1 MYIPYT
7 PSSEGIYAGEKI
19 KQDREIAAARLQEL
33 LSSAEQRKADAQRQA
48 ELHPLAV
55 RAKELGNQGAEQDIG
70 LKKQEG
76 VIKQEKAARDEDE
89 DYTKIFPSI
98 AAQVQHLPPSL
109 ARQVGESELGRYKK
123 GRDMVDF
130 LKKNNV
136 PDAQW
141 AEYLKKAGEAITRSS
156 REYTQAMDVAGVRA
170 NQAETT
176 SRINTEAA
184 AARNTATLESRER
197 TTAAIG
203 QMRLENLQRAH
214 EQKIERDNNNA
225 RNRILAI
232 ERQKELEKE
241 LAILKAKEAAGG
253 KVDPKNYEALAVKL
267 RVEAMAET
275 EPTRRALLQAEEDD
289 ALKRSMT
296 KAAVGRPP
304 SNTTMEIDPKTGKP
318 ALGSASTMPDLPQ
331 RPGSLPVP
339 GVPPP
344 SPGQAKAAQGLPSRD
359 QVKPGERYRAPDG
372 SVRIRQ

>member
-19 KQDREIAAARLQEL
+19 KQDRELAAARLQEL

-170 NQAETT
+170 NQAESTA
-176 SRINTEAA
+176 RINAERATDVARMQGETRAA
-184 AARNTATLESRER
+184 IAA
-197 TTAAIG
+197 TTADIR
-203 QMRLENLQRAH
+203 MRAQEKQHQNNL
-214 EQKIERDNNNA
+214 ERDA
-225 RNRILAI
+225 
-232 ERQKELEKE
+232 EK
-241 LAILKAKEAAGG
+241 
-253 KVDPKNYEALAVKL
+253 
-267 RVEAMAET
+267 
-275 EPTRRALLQAEEDD
+275 
-289 ALKRSMT
+289 
-296 KAAVGRPP
+296 
-304 SNTTMEIDPKTGKP
+304 
-318 ALGSASTMPDLPQ
+318 
-331 RPGSLPVP
+331 
-339 GVPPP
+339 
-344 SPGQAKAAQGLPSRD
+344 AKAARERLEFYWEKKTDRDTKVEAAKAKGAGGVKNLEQLLANIENDIRKETDPDVLKKLRADATHIYEVKQGLIVSGRQQTD
-359 QVKPGERYRAPDG
+359 TKLVTKPDG
-372 SVRIRQ
+372 KMGLGEESRNPGYPGAGGYKQKYGLE